1 MTSVTLEQA
10 RIMATQ
16 ELEHLKSMVL
26 TWKASYEGMADDEGD
41 NDFLVLEFVQEIE
54 EYMVPF
60 VQRMHVTDQ
69 LTDQQVSDFLD
80 FCYRQASDL
89 RASFNKE
96 G

>member
-1 MTSVTLEQA
+1 MQDVTLEQA

-26 TWKASYEGMADDEGD
+26 TWKASYQSVADDDGD

-60 VQRMHVTDQ
+60 VRRMHMLDQ
-69 LTDQQVSDFLD
+69 LTDAQVSDFLD
-80 FCYRQASDL
+80 FCYMQAKDL
-89 RASFNKE
+89 RSSFKKE